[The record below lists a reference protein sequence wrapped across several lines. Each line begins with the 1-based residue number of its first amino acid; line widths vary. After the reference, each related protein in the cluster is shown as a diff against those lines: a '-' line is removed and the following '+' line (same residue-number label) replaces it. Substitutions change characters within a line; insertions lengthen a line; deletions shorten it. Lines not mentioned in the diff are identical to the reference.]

1 MGLLTKI
8 RSLTDG
14 CWALG
19 FVRGGLQTVMEA
31 DHLDV
36 DWVKMPEDR
45 WFADP
50 FVLDVTDEEILLLV
64 EDYPYATKK
73 GVISQLHI
81 NRKTMEITSRKVLL
95 DLPHHLSFPAIWRKD
110 GHIYVYPE
118 SAKSGRLDM
127 YEYNAKKE
135 ELTFVKTICD
145 DVIWDSYI
153 TEAFGEQLL
162 FTGAHTNNDY
172 ILDIYRWDNKKE
184 RFLHFD
190 EVHSRFKN
198 SRLGGALFEYKG
210 EMYYPAQNCERV
222 YGGAIDIKRIVDSR
236 KSIVDSKEP
245 KALDAAHLDASR
257 LEQRFSVEVVKHLES
272 PHPTM
277 KLGMHTMNEYKGV
290 VVIDVKGYRFGW
302 IGAMMAR
309 LVSLKKRWRK

>member
-127 YEYNAKKE
+127 YEYSAKKE

-222 YGGAIDIKRIVDSR
+222 YGGAIDIKRI
-236 KSIVDSKEP
+236 E
-245 KALDAAHLDASR
+245 
-257 LEQRFSVEVVKHLES
+257 LENERIRELETVKHLES

-309 LVSLKKRWRK
+309 LVSLKKRLRK